1 MRDVA
6 NRAGCGMMTVSR
18 VLNGTAHVTDE
29 TSARVYRALKE
40 LQYRPNLMARALRG
54 HGSRSIGIIVPYLYD
69 PFFASCA
76 HAISAI
82 AKQHSYS
89 VLVATSDE
97 RTDTETEAAR
107 DLLRRQVEGIIV
119 IPACHGRSHLNT
131 PEFHS
136 TPMVAVD
143 RPLARPTAR
152 PIARR
157 TARPAAHSTPR
168 SHVDPVLVENQARRH
183 PRHQHLIEHG
193 HKRICFI
200 GLSQKIYTMHA
211 RLNGYNKAMRSAGLE
226 PECFFNAADE
236 ATTLN
241 FLRSVLGRPN
251 PPTAIFAANG
261 LASRDVLH
269 AVAALDIHIPEELAF
284 IGFDDF
290 ALADILRPALT
301 VVRQPV
307 ERAGEEAAQ
316 LLFSRLNGGAD
327 APPKNSTSP
336 SSSSSAAP
344 AAATPPNWQ
353 HAAATTRV
361 PHPRRSQ
368 AQTIQKPKPRS
379 ANS

>member
-1 MRDVA
+1 MKAKRPSTKSHPAPAQRAVRMRDVA
-6 NRAGCGMMTVSR
+6 DRAGVGMMTVSR

-29 TSARVYRALKE
+29 TSARVSRALKD
-40 LQYRPNLMARALRG
+40 LQYQPNLMARALRG
-54 HGSRSIGIIVPYLYD
+54 HGTRSIGDIVPYLYD

-76 HAISAI
+76 HAISAV
-82 AKQHSYS
+82 AKQHAYS
-89 VLVATSDE
+89 VLIATSDE
-97 RTDTETEAAR
+97 RADTETEAAR

-119 IPACHGRSHLNT
+119 IPAANGRSHLRD
-131 PEFHS
+131 PEFHC

-143 RPLARPTAR
+143 RP
-152 PIARR
+152 I
-157 TARPAAHSTPR
+157 PR
-168 SHVDPVLVENQARRH
+168 SHIDRVLVENQRGAILATE
-183 PRHQHLIEHG
+183 HLIQHG

-211 RLNGYNKAMRSAGLE
+211 RLTGYNKAMHGAGLK
-226 PECFFNAADE
+226 PEVFSNAAGE
-236 ATTLN
+236 AATLD

-269 AVAALDIHIPEELAF
+269 AVAALDIHVPEEIAF

-290 ALADILRPALT
+290 ALADILRPSLT

-327 APPKNSTSP
+327 LPMQKLNLP
-336 SSSSSAAP
+336 
-344 AAATPPNWQ
+344 
-353 HAAATTRV
+353 V
-361 PHPRRSQ
+361 ELIIRRSCGCHP
-368 AQTIQKPKPRS
+368 A
-379 ANS
+379 

>member
-6 NRAGCGMMTVSR
+6 NRAGVGMMTVSR

-40 LQYRPNLMARALRG
+40 LQYQPNLMARALRG
-54 HGSRSIGIIVPYLYD
+54 HGSRSIGVIVPYLYD
-69 PFFASCA
+69 PFFATCA
-76 HAISAI
+76 HAISAV
-82 AKQHSYS
+82 AKQRSYS
-89 VLVATSDE
+89 VLLATSDE
-97 RTDTETEAAR
+97 RADTETEAAR

-119 IPACHGRSHLNT
+119 IPACHGRSRLSD

-143 RPLARPTAR
+143 RP
-152 PIARR
+152 I
-157 TARPAAHSTPR
+157 ARPAARTISR
-168 SHVDPVLVENQARRH
+168 SQVDTVLVENQHGATLATE
-183 PRHQHLIEHG
+183 HLIQHG

-211 RLNGYNKAMRSAGLE
+211 RLTGYKKAMRSAGLK
-226 PECFFNAADE
+226 PESFFNAADE
-236 ATTLN
+236 AATLN

-269 AVAALDIHIPEELAF
+269 AVAALDIHIPEEIAF

-307 ERAGEEAAQ
+307 QRAGEEAAQ
-316 LLFSRLNGGAD
+316 LLFSRLDGGANL
-327 APPKNSTSP
+327 PTQKLNLP
-336 SSSSSAAP
+336 
-344 AAATPPNWQ
+344 
-353 HAAATTRV
+353 V
-361 PHPRRSQ
+361 ELIIRRSCGCHP
-368 AQTIQKPKPRS
+368 A
-379 ANS
+379 